1 MRFCGRCRE
10 RKNILQTD
18 KQTDTQTDRDK
29 QTNTHVRT
37 VASRKTTFIRFKYRP
52 IEFDLISGM

>member
-18 KQTDTQTDRDK
+18 KQTDGQRQTDKYTD
-29 QTNTHVRT
+29 VRT
-37 VASRKTTFIRFKYRP
+37 AASRKTTFLRFKYRP